1 MGEHPLAA
9 VGADP
14 DCRQGKG
21 IVCPPFPGPR
31 VRMATLGERHDPL
44 SLAQRFQASPP
55 GIDGGGGTRAGLP
68 VQVDA
73 ALGTQPPTFV
83 VAQSLRRQC
92 EQNIFPHKP
101 FHVDPRA
108 VEKVHI
114 EFLVAQLVLL
124 PHLRPERTTILY
136 LKPLT
141 DREGK
146 QLETPTAMELKVRG
160 DLAPYKDPG

>member
-1 MGEHPLAA
+1 VAE
-9 VGADP
+9 
-14 DCRQGKG
+14 
-21 IVCPPFPGPR
+21 
-31 VRMATLGERHDPL
+31 
-44 SLAQRFQASPP
+44 SLH
-55 GIDGGGGTRAGLP
+55 
-68 VQVDA
+68 
-73 ALGTQPPTFV
+73 
-83 VAQSLRRQC
+83 RQC

-160 DLAPYKDPG
+160 DLPPHKNPGWVPADMQRGLDRPEKTNPLP